1 MWGPPMK
8 SVHAPR
14 LWAEPAV
21 ARPSLSICKF
31 ILQTLLTV
39 KSDLSHQNIFHI
51 DRKKNNKKVDRV
63 VDIGAGKF
71 VKGRKRR
78 E

>member
-1 MWGPPMK
+1 MKAPPQCRPQGVESPAMK

-14 LWAEPAV
+14 LWAEPTV
-21 ARPSLSICKF
+21 ARPPLSICKF

-51 DRKKNNKKVDRV
+51 D
-63 VDIGAGKF
+63 
-71 VKGRKRR
+71 
-78 E
+78 

>member
-1 MWGPPMK
+1 MR
-8 SVHAPR
+8 SVQAPR

-21 ARPSLSICKF
+21 ARPALCICKF

-39 KSDLSHQNIFHI
+39 KPDLSHQNIFHI
-51 DRKKNNKKVDRV
+51 DWEKINKEVGRV
-63 VDIGAGKF
+63 VDTGAGKF
-71 VKGRKRR
+71 VKDRKRR